1 METGVAIVLYNVTET
16 NDILYCCNSIVNR
29 PEEEFPACDSGEPF
43 TIESGKFMPGVAL
56 LEGYVKASDAN
67 NSSSSDS
74 DSNSSDSDSN
84 SSDTNTTSCPDTNDT
99 QDAGS
104 SNNDVAIGAGVGVP
118 LGVIA
123 LVSIA
128 WALYERSQRKKLLQP
143 IPPTITTVGPFP
155 AENKPWAHHEL
166 PSANQVT
173 AELPSPPVDR

>member
-43 TIESGKFMPGVAL
+43 TIQSGKFMPGVAL

-67 NSSSSDS
+67 NSSSSDT
-74 DSNSSDSDSN
+74 DSN